1 MMDPNTARLIAAIA
15 DVGPEDRVLE
25 IGAGLGS
32 LTVALA
38 ATGASVLAVEFDR
51 SLVPAL
57 SEVVAGLPNV
67 EVLAADAMT
76 ADWRKLLFG
85 HRWKMVSNLP
95 YNIATP
101 LVLDMLRAELPIAVY
116 LVMVQREVGERLAAD
131 PGDEGY
137 GAVSAK
143 IAYLSEASVVRRVP
157 ATVFWPRPKVESVLV
172 RLVPRSEPPVEADA
186 EVLFRV
192 VEEGFAQRRKTMANA
207 LRRMGLGPSEAAAAL
222 ERCGLEASIRA
233 EELSLEAFARLSREV
248 PPGA

>member
-1 MMDPNTARLIAAIA
+1 MDPNTARLIAALA
-15 DVGPEDRVLE
+15 EAGPADRVLE
-25 IGAGLGS
+25 VGAGLGS

-51 SLVPAL
+51 GLVPAL

-67 EVLAADAMT
+67 SVLGADAMT
-76 ADWRKLLFG
+76 VAWPDVLAG
-85 HRWKMVSNLP
+85 GRWKMVSNLP

-101 LVLDMLRAELPIAVY
+101 LVLDMLQVGLPVDLY
-116 LVMVQREVGERLAAD
+116 LVMVQREVGERLAAG

-172 RLVPRSEPPVEADA
+172 RLVPRSEPPVDADA

-207 LRRMGLGPSEAAAAL
+207 LRRMGLSAAEAAEAL
-222 ERCGLEASIRA
+222 ERCGLEPSVRA
-233 EELSLEAFARLSREV
+233 EDLPLEAFARLSGEV
-248 PPGA
+248 PAGA